1 MKGNVRIKKV
11 VAFTDTHDQ
20 KLIYIYIYIYMKY
33 VHDGSESIY
42 IEFVCFLVQEA

>member
-20 KLIYIYIYIYMKY
+20 KLIYIYIYMKY

-42 IEFVCFLVQEA
+42 TEFVCFLVQEA